1 MGPGKVDKLCSIGCL
16 HLKANNRSLP
26 THLIVSDKLTSSVF
40 CQLRVEITEDSRPD
54 TVPPIGF
61 EPMTYRLEA
70 GCSIPLSYGG
80 ETLGWRELNPRHA
93 GLEAAALPV

>member
-1 MGPGKVDKLCSIGCL
+1 
-16 HLKANNRSLP
+16 
-26 THLIVSDKLTSSVF
+26 
-40 CQLRVEITEDSRPD
+40 
-54 TVPPIGF
+54 
-61 EPMTYRLEA
+61 MTYRLEA